1 MTIVHLGRWYSK
13 VIECLILWLAYR
25 YLHIFLFVYYRCV
38 CLCVCV
44 CELLSFV
51 WLFVAS
57 WTVAHQAPLSMG
69 LSRKKYWIVCHS
81 LLQGIFPTQV
91 LNPCLLHCRWILYHL
106 SHQRRPIMG
115 IPWDIADTVP
125 DHCIKTNI
133 AIKQVTIFFFFGFQI
148 NVMFTVYYSLLNVQ
162 IHVQKTCI
170 P

>member
-1 MTIVHLGRWYSK
+1 MCIWEYDILKLLNVLFYHWHIDIFIYS
-13 VIECLILWLAYR
+13 
-25 YLHIFLFVYYRCV
+25 YLFITGVCV
-38 CLCVCV
+38 CVCVCV
-44 CELLSFV
+44 CELLSCV

-69 LSRKKYWIVCHS
+69 FSRKKYWIVCHS

-115 IPWDIADTVP
+115 IPWNIADTVP

-133 AIKQVTIFFFFGFQI
+133 AIKQVTLFFFGFQI
-148 NVMFTVYYSLLNVQ
+148 KVMFTVYYSLLNVQ